1 MRKHAWQY
9 VDLIASLMLGAVAVT
24 QLALMAMGLL

>member
-9 VDLIASLMLGAVAVT
+9 VDMIASLALVAVAVT
-24 QLALMAMGLL
+24 QLALMAMGRL